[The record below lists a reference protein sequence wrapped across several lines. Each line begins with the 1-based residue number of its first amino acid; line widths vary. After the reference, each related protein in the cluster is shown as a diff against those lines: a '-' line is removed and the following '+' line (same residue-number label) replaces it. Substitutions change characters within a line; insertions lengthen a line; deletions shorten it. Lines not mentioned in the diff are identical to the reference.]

1 MNNEDFITFA
11 DGNKITNKYIF
22 MGGIFGTISKKSCV
36 ADLFYGTDYNS
47 HLGTRRGGMATFCK
61 EKGFVRSIHNLES
74 SYFRTKFEPTLD
86 RFEGATSGIGVI
98 SDTDAQP
105 LIMNSHLGK
114 FAICTVAK
122 ILNKDEL
129 TIEMLEK
136 NMHFAEMSSGST
148 NPTEL
153 VALLIIQG
161 KTFKEGIENV
171 YRHIKG
177 SCTMLL
183 LTDHGIICARD
194 SWGRTPIIIGKKEGA
209 YAASSESTSFPNLDF
224 DTVYNVGPGEIVKL
238 TADGMEQI
246 RKPNKKMQVCSF
258 LWVYYGFPTST
269 YEGKNVEQARFDNG
283 FNMAKTDPVEVDCCS
298 GIPDSGTGMAMGY
311 AAGKNVPYQR
321 CIAKYTPTWPR
332 SFTPSNQSMRSLVA
346 KMKLIPNKAM
356 LQGKKVLFCDDSI
369 VRGTQLRDNV
379 KVLFDQAGL
388 KECHM
393 RIACPPLVYGCPF
406 INFTSSKSDME
417 LITRRMIQKFEGDPN
432 KNLDK
437 YATTD
442 SPEYKRMV
450 DEIAKELGLTTLKF
464 NTIEQLIEAIGLP
477 KCQVCTHCFDGSSQF
492 SLETFADED

>member
-1 MNNEDFITFA
+1 
-11 DGNKITNKYIF
+11 

-47 HLGTRRGGMATFCK
+47 HLGTRRGGMAAFER
-61 EKGFVRSIHNLES
+61 EKGFVRSIHNLENA
-74 SYFRTKFEPTLD
+74 YFRSKFEPSLGKFDGCT
-86 RFEGATSGIGVI
+86 AGIGAI

-105 LIMNSHLGK
+105 LVMNSHLGS

-122 ILNKDEL
+122 IVNLDEL
-129 TIEMLEK
+129 SRKLLEK
-136 NMHFAEMSSGST
+136 NMHFAEMSSGKT
-148 NPTEL
+148 NSTEL
-153 VALLIIQG
+153 VALLLIQG
-161 KTFKEGIENV
+161 KTFRDGIENV
-171 YRHIKG
+171 FRHIKG
-177 SCTMLL
+177 SCSMLI
-183 LTDHGIICARD
+183 LTDNGIICARD
-194 SWGRTPIIIGKKEGA
+194 SWGRTPLVIGKKDGA
-209 YAASSESTSFPNLDF
+209 YAVSSESTSFPNLDYEIE
-224 DTVYNVGPGEIVKL
+224 YNVGPGEIVKI

-246 RKPNKKMQVCSF
+246 RPANKKMQICSF

-269 YEGKNVEQARFDNG
+269 YEGRNVEEARFANG
-283 FNMAKTDPVEVDCCS
+283 YSLAKVDDVDIDCVS

-311 AAGKNVPYQR
+311 AAGKCVPYQR

-332 SFTPSNQSMRSLVA
+332 SFTPANQAMRSLVA

-356 LQGKKVLFCDDSI
+356 LNGKRVLFCDDSS

-379 KVLFDQAGL
+379 KVLFDAGL

-417 LITRRMIQKFEGDPN
+417 LITRRIIEGFEGDAN
-432 KNLDK
+432 KDLDK

-442 SPEYKRMV
+442 SPQYQRMV
-450 DEIAKELGLTTLKF
+450 EAIRKQLGLTSLKF

-477 KCQVCTHCFDGSSQF
+477 KCQVCTHCFDGSSAYTLNEQ
-492 SLETFADED
+492 ADE

>member
-1 MNNEDFITFA
+1 
-11 DGNKITNKYIF
+11 

-47 HLGTRRGGMATFCK
+47 HLGTRRGGMATYSK
-61 EKGFVRSIHNLES
+61 EKGFTRSIHNLES
-74 SYFRTKFEPTLD
+74 SYFRTKFESTLD
-86 RFEGATSGIGVI
+86 KFEGSTSGIGVI

-105 LIMNSHLGK
+105 LIMNSHLGR

-122 ILNKDEL
+122 IVNIEEL
-129 TIEMLEK
+129 TQELLSK

-171 YRHIKG
+171 YHHIKG
-177 SCTMLL
+177 SCTMLI
-183 LTDHGIICARD
+183 LTDSGIICARD
-194 SWGRTPIIIGKKEGA
+194 SWGRTPIIIGKKDGA
-209 YAASSESTSFPNLDF
+209 YAVSSESTSFPNLDYEIE
-224 DTVYNVGPGEIVKL
+224 YNVGPGEIVKIN
-238 TADGMEQI
+238 AEGMEQI
-246 RKPNKKMQVCSF
+246 RKPNKKMQICSF

-269 YEGKNVEQARFDNG
+269 YEDRNVEEVRFKNG
-283 FNMAKTDPVEVDCCS
+283 YNMGKIDPVEVDCCS

-332 SFTPSNQSMRSLVA
+332 SFTPRNQKVRSLVA
-346 KMKLIPNKAM
+346 KMKLIANKAM
-356 LQGKKVLFCDDSI
+356 LKGKRVLFCDDSI

-379 KVLFDQAGL
+379 KVLFEQAGL

-417 LITRRMIQKFEGDPN
+417 LITRRIIEKFEGDAN

-450 DEIAKELGLTTLKF
+450 DAIAQELGLTTLKF

-492 SLETFADED
+492 SLEENADE

>member
-1 MNNEDFITFA
+1 
-11 DGNKITNKYIF
+11 

-47 HLGTRRGGMATFCK
+47 HLGTRRGGMATYSK
-61 EKGFVRSIHNLES
+61 EKGFVRSIHNLEN
-74 SYFRTKFEPTLD
+74 SYFRTKFEANLD
-86 RFEGATSGIGVI
+86 KFDGATSGIGVI

-105 LIMNSHLGK
+105 LIMNSHLGR

-122 ILNKDEL
+122 IVNINEL
-129 TIEMLEK
+129 TKELLDK

-171 YRHIKG
+171 FRHIKG
-177 SCTMLL
+177 SCTMMI
-183 LTDHGIICARD
+183 LTEEGIICARD
-194 SWGRTPIIIGKKEGA
+194 SWGRTPIIIGRKDGA
-209 YAASSESTSFPNLDF
+209 YAATSESTSFPNLDYEIE
-224 DTVYNVGPGEIVKL
+224 YNVGPGEIVKI
-238 TADGMEQI
+238 TADGMEQV

-269 YEGKNVEQARFDNG
+269 YEGKNVEQVRFDNG
-283 FNMAKTDPVEVDCCS
+283 YNLAKTDDVEVDCCS

-311 AAGKNVPYQR
+311 AAGKGVPYQR
-321 CIAKYTPTWPR
+321 CIAKYTP
-332 SFTPSNQSMRSLVA
+332 
-346 KMKLIPNKAM
+346 NKAM
-356 LQGKKVLFCDDSI
+356 LKGKRVLFCDDSI

-379 KVLFDQAGL
+379 KVLFEAGL

-417 LITRRMIQKFEGDPN
+417 LITRRMIERFEGDAN

-442 SPEYKRMV
+442 SPEYKKMV
-450 DEIAKELGLTTLKF
+450 DAIAKDLGLTSLKF
-464 NTIEQLIEAIGLP
+464 NTIELP
-477 KCQVCTHCFDGSSQF
+477 KCQVCTHCFDGSSLH
-492 SLETFADED
+492 SLDGNVE